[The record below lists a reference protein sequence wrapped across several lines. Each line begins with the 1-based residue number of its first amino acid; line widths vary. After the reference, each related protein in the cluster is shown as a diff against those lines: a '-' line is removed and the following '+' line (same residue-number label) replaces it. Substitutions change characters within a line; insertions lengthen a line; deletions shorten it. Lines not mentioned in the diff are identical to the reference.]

1 MGKKLVEVKYY
12 KGSSDKYECVSR
24 WRRKEK
30 TQLLRP
36 TPNSEKFQKIGESSC
51 SSKLKSL
58 KKIAVMNYLFS
69 LVSEL
74 ALPFDS
80 GRSGS
85 FSSDF
90 LVGFRG
96 FDSFQFRHLVVAS
109 RSVLYFQRKDRNPA
123 SRIYSKRIC
132 SQTATRLVIKDEN
145 TVRSTQSEVLAA
157 SEICCLHFL
166 PLFLESASL
175 IGSMFQ
181 IYFRFVHFAECP
193 RLRGEGWYTSR
204 TITRSGKKMVSCLCV
219 LKGKLFL
226 NLSFLSFQRKDLSFA
241 FLVCWHVVVRWFM
254 LQHIF
259 ILHTTTCK
267 NLQISRCHYLNNF
280 STVVEL
286 RCMNFSHTVNLLWH
300 DLKIFTPLNLF
311 RFAAKEN

>member
-1 MGKKLVEVKYY
+1 MLLRGWAKKVEVKYY

-74 ALPFDS
+74 LPFDS

-109 RSVLYFQRKDRNPA
+109 RSVLYF
-123 SRIYSKRIC
+123 
-132 SQTATRLVIKDEN
+132 
-145 TVRSTQSEVLAA
+145 
-157 SEICCLHFL
+157 
-166 PLFLESASL
+166 
-175 IGSMFQ
+175 
-181 IYFRFVHFAECP
+181 
-193 RLRGEGWYTSR
+193 
-204 TITRSGKKMVSCLCV
+204 
-219 LKGKLFL
+219 
-226 NLSFLSFQRKDLSFA
+226 
-241 FLVCWHVVVRWFM
+241 
-254 LQHIF
+254 
-259 ILHTTTCK
+259 
-267 NLQISRCHYLNNF
+267 
-280 STVVEL
+280 
-286 RCMNFSHTVNLLWH
+286 
-300 DLKIFTPLNLF
+300 
-311 RFAAKEN
+311 